1 MGPDQS
7 HPDFPEYKKRWDA
20 LWQDMDTAV
29 KAAEAEESKKQL
41 PPCMDGTTDAVR
53 RKYMVKIAA
62 LQKEFKHLYE

>member
-1 MGPDQS
+1 MGPNQS

-20 LWQDMDTAV
+20 LWQDMETAV

-41 PPCMDGTTDAVR
+41 PPCMDGTVDAVR
-53 RKYMVKIAA
+53 KKYMAQIAA